1 MPFGWRPKG
10 YPFLDFIIHDSRV
23 TNEGGESKMAF
34 KHIQTE
40 LKDGVATL
48 TLNRAP
54 LNWLNIEMMEEIN
67 DYFGSLMKEKA
78 LKLLVIQAL
87 GKAFSVGAEVGDHI
101 GELGPKMI
109 RAFHGMFRLMEGLKV
124 PSIAVVNG
132 AALGGGCELALYCD
146 LVIATEKAKF
156 GQPEIQVGV
165 LPPIAALILPRIM
178 GRKKAMEL
186 ILAGDTISAQEA
198 LSLGLINKVVPEA
211 SLSQEVEA
219 FIGKF
224 TRLSGAVL
232 KLTKEATLAGLNDD
246 LDKGLRNIEQIY
258 LDKLMKTHD
267 ATEGLMAFLEKRKPT
282 WKNE

>member
-1 MPFGWRPKG
+1 MEVNP
-10 YPFLDFIIHDSRV
+10 
-23 TNEGGESKMAF
+23 MAF

-40 LKDGVATL
+40 TKDGVAFL

-54 LNWLNIEMMEEIN
+54 LNWLNIEMMEEIGA
-67 DYFGSLMKEKA
+67 YLEGLMKEKA
-78 LKLLVIQAL
+78 LKLLVIQAM
-87 GKAFSVGAEVGDHI
+87 GKAFSVGAEVADHL

-109 RAFHGMFRLMEGLKV
+109 AAFHKMFRLMDRLGV

-132 AALGGGCELALYCD
+132 SALGGGCELALYCD
-146 LVIATEKAKF
+146 MVIATEKAKF

-165 LPPIAALILPRIM
+165 FPPIAALVFSRIM

-186 ILAGDTISAQEA
+186 ILAGDTISAQDA
-198 LSLGLINKVVPEA
+198 FTLGLVNKVVSEA

-224 TRLSGAVL
+224 TKLSGIVL
-232 KLTKEATLAGLNDD
+232 KLAKEAALAGLNDD
-246 LDKGLRNIEQIY
+246 LDKGLRKIEQIY
-258 LDKLMKTHD
+258 LEKLMKTHD
-267 ATEGLMAFLEKRKPT
+267 ATEGLKSFLEKRKPT